1 MPRLLPVGGVI
12 RPTGAL
18 RMAQTVAGQEQSG
31 LVGTALVTGPTAGIG
46 REIATQLSRR
56 GYRLILVSRD
66 EQRLNELAG
75 QLGNADVLPA
85 DLSDA
90 AQRLVVEDAA
100 RDVDWLVNNAGYG
113 LNSTFQESSVD
124 DEQKLLDV
132 LVTAPMRLT
141 HAALPAMVHRGYGR
155 VLNVSSVA
163 GWVPF
168 GTYSAAKAWVT
179 VFSESLSA
187 QTPGNV
193 HVTAVCPG
201 FTRTEFH
208 QRADMRVEGPDFMW
222 LDAAQVAADGI
233 ADCDRGKAISVPSLR
248 YQALVQVARHA
259 PRAVLRRASTAR
271 SD

>member
-1 MPRLLPVGGVI
+1 
-12 RPTGAL
+12 
-18 RMAQTVAGQEQSG
+18 MAPAGTRGEQSCV
-31 LVGTALVTGPTAGIG
+31 VGTALVTGPTAGIG
-46 REIATQLSRR
+46 REIAAQLSAR
-56 GYRLILVSRD
+56 GYRLILVARD
-66 EQRLNELAG
+66 EQRLKDVAR

-90 AQRLVVEDAA
+90 AQRAAVEEAA

-113 LNSTFQESSVD
+113 LNSSFMKSSVD
-124 DEQKLLDV
+124 DEQKMLDV

-141 HAALPAMVHRGYGR
+141 HAALPAMAARGYGR

-179 VFSESLSA
+179 VFSEGLAA
-187 QTPGNV
+187 QTPRNI
-193 HVTAVCPG
+193 HITAVCPG

-208 QRADMRVEGPDFMW
+208 ERADMQVDGPGFMW
-222 LDAAQVAADGI
+222 LNAAQVAAEGI
-233 ADCDRGKAISVPSLR
+233 ADCDRGKVISVPSLR

-259 PRAVLRRASTAR
+259 PRGALRRASQSR